1 MLAMGISHWL
11 TQFKALFKKIHG
23 FLCSITCICLGFHT
37 DCTVLCKSNANDNR
51 RIKRYIERYII
62 RAIVLFLGKIS
73 FPASDISFPLCDISF
88 QLCDISFPLCDIH
101 RFYSAIFRLC
111 LKRYRSSLSSNHCE
125 IHVHFPK
132 DNS

>member
-88 QLCDISFPLCDIH
+88 QLHNILFLLWDISFWLKKISLKFIVTPLWNTH
-101 RFYSAIFRLC
+101 TLPQR
-111 LKRYRSSLSSNHCE
+111 
-125 IHVHFPK
+125 
-132 DNS
+132 